1 MSYGIRS
8 VAGELTKLI
17 DKKVIV
23 RLVDGKSY
31 SGKLIS
37 FDPTSLH
44 IVLGDVESSDGLR
57 LHRVII
63 SGSRVSELLVQ
74 EQPIFNAE
82 EFASLVISKLGLRPD
97 VVKVLSD
104 TNSVIIYDRI
114 KVTEAGVEGTGSFAQ
129 RIYEIYTEY
138 IESKKRGG
146 R

>member
-23 RLVDGKSY
+23 RLVDGKTY

-74 EQPIFNAE
+74 EQSIFNAE
-82 EFASLVISKLGLRPD
+82 EFASFVISKLGLRPYD
-97 VVKVLSD
+97 VQVLSGI
-104 TNSVIIYDRI
+104 NAVIIGNRI

-129 RIYEIYTEY
+129 KIYEIYTEY
-138 IESKKRGG
+138 MESKKRGE

>member
-44 IVLGDVESSDGLR
+44 IVLGDAESSDGLR